1 MNLTRSAWIK
11 FAGPATLLA
20 LFLAPPLPAQPA
32 PWPAD
37 RVERAQKAREQRLAH
52 AASPEYNPYDTKNR
66 DFQKSVNDLLDQGK
80 FPEAI
85 AEAQKG
91 LAVAR
96 YDIDLLV
103 LLAAAY
109 RESGDIANADKT
121 REQWKALVDSILSS
135 GTGRDFATAFQVIS
149 VAEEYAVMRVLGLQP
164 DNQSLVE
171 HEGSEFDV
179 MTAKNPRTGTVL
191 ELHFNVDLPKK
202 WLNRQFSAPKK

>member
-1 MNLTRSAWIK
+1 MNPTRPAWIN
-11 FAGPATLLA
+11 FAGTAALLA
-20 LFLAPPLPAQPA
+20 LFLTSPLLAQPA
-32 PWPAD
+32 SWPAE
-37 RVERAQKAREQRLAH
+37 REERAKKATEQRLAY
-52 AASPEYNPYDTKNR
+52 AASADYHPYDSKNR

-96 YDIDLLV
+96 HDIDLLV

-121 REQWKALVDSILSS
+121 REQWMALVDSILRS

-164 DNQSLVE
+164 GDQSLVA

-179 MTAKNPRTGTVL
+179 VTAKNRRTGAELVL
-191 ELHFNVDLPKK
+191 YFNVDLPKK
-202 WLNRQFSAPKK
+202 WLNKQFSEPKK